1 MSLPPGKGSAAEA
14 TWAASRTWKYPGPPL
29 ICWGIPMAW
38 KKAVHWRWE
47 SSIVTGV
54 WMTFRK
60 CPVIYIRE
68 AGSPATASQCRCSP
82 LCLQPIQ
89 SVSFL
94 RGGYVEV
101 PPKSLSP
108 ESSLLATFT
117 TKNSSGIIL
126 AALGKD
132 SERAGW
138 SQAHVVSS
146 YEPWKE
152 MPSSIMGGK
161 FVTHRVAVAVHKQL
175 CLKAFS

>member
-1 MSLPPGKGSAAEA
+1 
-14 TWAASRTWKYPGPPL
+14 
-29 ICWGIPMAW
+29 MA
-38 KKAVHWRWE
+38 
-47 SSIVTGV
+47 
-54 WMTFRK
+54 FCK
-60 CPVIYIRE
+60 CPVVYLYNKAE
-68 AGSPATASQCRCSP
+68 SSQPASGWDAGIQADLQQQANLTAPFCH
-82 LCLQPIQ
+82 QPIQ

-132 SERAGW
+132 VEKAGW

-146 YEPWKE
+146 CDP
-152 MPSSIMGGK
+152 
-161 FVTHRVAVAVHKQL
+161 Q
-175 CLKAFS
+175 